1 MATVIQ
7 FKTGLQANVGAHIL
21 KRGEMAF
28 TSDTSKLYVGVDGTT
43 SKMQITDIIFVADF
57 ASLPVTGVADKYYIA
72 KATKKAYIWS
82 GSAYDELTTDLT
94 SLILDTAVTGDKTHV
109 YSADKILSLLS
120 DKVTLTGVETL
131 TNKTIDADNNTISNI
146 EVDNFKTGVVDT
158 DNALTANSDTKL
170 ATQKAVKSYIDGKT
184 SAIASGLD
192 YKDILDASNSAN
204 LPSSIKKGDFYKISV
219 AGVIGSVDLQIGD
232 MLIANATKS
241 SGVTIADFD
250 KVDNTESADI
260 LRTGN
265 VSTNAD
271 LSIDGTKIT
280 DRATIKTA
288 LDKKA
293 DKVASAVNGNF
304 AGLDANG
311 NLTDSGKKASDF
323 ATPIDLAN
331 FASKVATPVTD
342 NILVQSA
349 TGDLKD
355 SGKKLADYAL
365 KTDLDVIDCGTFN

>member
-1 MATVIQ
+1 MSTVIQ
-7 FKTGLQANVGAHIL
+7 FKTGLQTNVGAHIL

-28 TSDTSKLYVGVDGTT
+28 TSDTSKLYVGVDGTA
-43 SKMQITDIIFVADF
+43 SKIQITDIVFANDF
-57 ASLPVTGVADKYYIA
+57 ASLPVTGQLDKLYIT
-72 KATKKAYIWS
+72 KTKKQYIWS
-82 GSAYDELTTDLT
+82 GSAYEELTTDLT
-94 SLILDTAVTGDKTHV
+94 SIIDDLSTGTDKTLSASKIV
-109 YSADKILSLLS
+109 SLLADKVS
-120 DKVTLTGVETL
+120 LTGVETI

-146 EVDNFKTGVVDT
+146 ELDNFKTGVVDT
-158 DNALTANSDTKL
+158 DASLTANSDTKI
-170 ATQKAVKSYIDGKT
+170 ATQKAVKSYVDGKT
-184 SAIASGLD
+184 SALASGLD

-204 LPSSIKKGDFYKISV
+204 LPSTIKKGDFYKISV
-219 AGVIGSVDLQIGD
+219 AGTIGSVDLQIGD
-232 MLIANATKS
+232 MLIANTTKAS
-241 SGVTIADFD
+241 AITIADFD

-265 VSTNAD
+265 ISTDAD
-271 LSIDGTKIT
+271 LSVDGSKLT

-293 DKVASAVNGNF
+293 DKVTSAVNGNF

-323 ATPIDLAN
+323 VTTSSLTG
-331 FASKVATPVTD
+331 FASKVGTPTED

-365 KTDLDVIDCGTFN
+365 KTDLDVIDCGVF